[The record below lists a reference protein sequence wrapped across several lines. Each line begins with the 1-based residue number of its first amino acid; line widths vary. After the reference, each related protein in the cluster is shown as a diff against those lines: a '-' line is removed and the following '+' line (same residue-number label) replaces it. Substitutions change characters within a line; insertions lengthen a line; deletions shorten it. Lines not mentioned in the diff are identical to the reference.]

1 MCAAIPF
8 IVLATF
14 SALMGTSSTPAAL
27 AREATQDS
35 YCLQGRQWGYPGN
48 CQFSSDQQFMATASG
63 MPIAGSTRCEPTRT
77 TSWPGSKPL
86 LER

>member
-35 YCLQGRQWGYPGN
+35 YCLQGRQWGYP
-48 CQFSSDQQFMATASG
+48 ATASFR
-63 MPIAGSTRCEPTRT
+63 A
-77 TSWPGSKPL
+77 TSSAWRLPAACL
-86 LER
+86 LRDQPDASLRAQRRGRDRNRY